1 MKDEKYSSS
10 GGRDKKSEI
19 RKVRWNGKIKILKVR
34 GEEWMQEF
42 SHLGGSSWNGW
53 KVRNTEG

>member
-19 RKVRWNGKIKILKVR
+19 RKVRV
-34 GEEWMQEF
+34 EWM
-42 SHLGGSSWNGW
+42 
-53 KVRNTEG
+53 KDK

>member
-19 RKVRWNGKIKILKVR
+19 LKVM
-34 GEEWMQEF
+34 E
-42 SHLGGSSWNGW
+42 W
-53 KVRNTEG
+53 KVRNTEGQVARMEDRYT